1 MGQAITTEQLT
12 QEGIKEIKDVKESHA
27 MMNLILRYMMKQ
39 INVNDLVR
47 LSEPGTCKEYVISLA
62 EHMSSQFSRLQ
73 IMPYHEKKSD
83 VLLFKKYSD
92 LDPSK
97 KTDAQTEEQKKS
109 LCLLLSYYYTRIF
122 QIYGALAITLLNDIS
137 SSQTASKSFMAERPV
152 NQTPGYEP
160 TTVAHIQPWGAR
172 GGAQKEEIQASLFS
186 FISSYLIEREP
197 YSSTKGWKTIYD
209 MMKPNGGRVFFDKVA
224 TSMTGGV
231 TSDKGRFMIYPPAT
245 NDRYLILDVSAT
257 PIKETSEDVS
267 LLYLSLKS
275 SDGTVL
281 SLPDSFK
288 SRVSIRRPT
297 GVSYMVHVEEKT
309 NSVTTMDLSHY
320 FQGVFQEL
328 ITTFP
333 TKGKT
338 ISEETPVSEEKVP
351 DPLKLAITVRALQER
366 RTAGHCIARALQLLR
381 TVPSAIP
388 GGPLSYE
395 SDICMEKFTFTA
407 RKHTGEV
414 VTPKEIPATRGI
426 PEYGKSLST
435 SGASSRGF
443 HSFVQLFYDTIRIG
457 SPQIVMGDK
466 AFAEYQEFMRKM
478 ADLFRD
484 DVPSVTPETAMDAGL
499 AKVKNRRDDEMCK
512 GEGMTQGK
520 PIKVDPRANI
530 KAVSEIVR
538 ELYGIQVK
546 HAKQCGEIFESLF
559 HITYDEKK
567 NPLTISLSKNV
578 LRGGFVEIDR
588 INDRARKV
596 LIDYYSMC
604 EQKYVKGVNLIVE
617 PMRREREVKRAA
629 DATRAAEAKA
639 AEEKARTLPLTR
651 TMSNQTAIR
660 PVTATATAT
669 KPLLTFP
676 TRPAAAPAATRPA
689 ATAAAPAAPTAAPA
703 APTAAPTSAPAA
715 RPLLPAMTAPVAT
728 PLLQAPALKASNT
741 PASRTRAKVA
751 SAPRLTKTISKGGTR
766 KRHVMRQ

>member
-39 INVNDLVR
+39 INVNDLVK

-73 IMPYHEKKSD
+73 ITPYHEKKSD

-137 SSQTASKSFMAERPV
+137 SSQTASKSFMTERPV

-186 FISSYLIEREP
+186 FIGSYLIEREP
-197 YSSTKGWKTIYD
+197 YVSTKGWKTVYD

-224 TSMTGGV
+224 TSTTGGV

-245 NDRYLILDVSAT
+245 NDRYLILEVSAT
-257 PIKETSEDVS
+257 RIKNTNEDVS

-275 SDGTVL
+275 SDGTIL

-288 SRVSIRRPT
+288 SRISLLRT
-297 GVSYMVHVEEKT
+297 AEGLFTVHVEEKK

-333 TKGKT
+333 TKGKST
-338 ISEETPVSEEKVP
+338 SEETPVSEERVP

-407 RKHTGEV
+407 RKHTGEM
-414 VTPKEIPATRGI
+414 VTPKEVPATRGI

-478 ADLFRD
+478 ADLFLD

-499 AKVKNRRDDEMCK
+499 ARVKNRRDDMMCT
-512 GEGMTQGK
+512 GEGMSKGK
-520 PIKVDPRANI
+520 PLKIDSRVNI
-530 KAVSEIVR
+530 KAVSDVVR
-538 ELYGIQVK
+538 ELYSIQVK

-617 PMRREREVKRAA
+617 PMRREREVKRSANE
-629 DATRAAEAKA
+629 TRAAEAKA
-639 AEEKARTLPLTR
+639 AEAKARALPLTR

-669 KPLLTFP
+669 ATATRPLLTFP
-676 TRPAAAPAATRPA
+676 TRPSAAAPLA
-689 ATAAAPAAPTAAPA
+689 
-703 APTAAPTSAPAA
+703 AA
-715 RPLLPAMTAPVAT
+715 RPLLPAMTTPVAT
-728 PLLQAPALKASNT
+728 PLLQSPPLKVSNT
-741 PASRTRAKVA
+741 PASRTRAKTA
-751 SAPRLTKTISKGGTR
+751 FAPRLTRQSSAPSSKGGTR

>member
-1 MGQAITTEQLT
+1 
-12 QEGIKEIKDVKESHA
+12 
-27 MMNLILRYMMKQ
+27 
-39 INVNDLVR
+39 
-47 LSEPGTCKEYVISLA
+47 
-62 EHMSSQFSRLQ
+62 
-73 IMPYHEKKSD
+73 
-83 VLLFKKYSD
+83 
-92 LDPSK
+92 
-97 KTDAQTEEQKKS
+97 
-109 LCLLLSYYYTRIF
+109 
-122 QIYGALAITLLNDIS
+122 
-137 SSQTASKSFMAERPV
+137 
-152 NQTPGYEP
+152 
-160 TTVAHIQPWGAR
+160 
-172 GGAQKEEIQASLFS
+172 
-186 FISSYLIEREP
+186 
-197 YSSTKGWKTIYD
+197 
-209 MMKPNGGRVFFDKVA
+209 
-224 TSMTGGV
+224 
-231 TSDKGRFMIYPPAT
+231 
-245 NDRYLILDVSAT
+245 
-257 PIKETSEDVS
+257 
-267 LLYLSLKS
+267 
-275 SDGTVL
+275 
-281 SLPDSFK
+281 
-288 SRVSIRRPT
+288 
-297 GVSYMVHVEEKT
+297 
-309 NSVTTMDLSHY
+309 
-320 FQGVFQEL
+320 
-328 ITTFP
+328 
-333 TKGKT
+333 
-338 ISEETPVSEEKVP
+338 
-351 DPLKLAITVRALQER
+351 
-366 RTAGHCIARALQLLR
+366 
-381 TVPSAIP
+381 
-388 GGPLSYE
+388 
-395 SDICMEKFTFTA
+395 
-407 RKHTGEV
+407 
-414 VTPKEIPATRGI
+414 
-426 PEYGKSLST
+426 
-435 SGASSRGF
+435 
-443 HSFVQLFYDTIRIG
+443 
-457 SPQIVMGDK
+457 
-466 AFAEYQEFMRKM
+466 
-478 ADLFRD
+478 
-484 DVPSVTPETAMDAGL
+484 MDAGL

-520 PIKVDPRANI
+520 PIKVDPRVNI

>member
-1 MGQAITTEQLT
+1 MGQAITTEHLT

-39 INVNDLVR
+39 INVNDLVK

-73 IMPYHEKKSD
+73 ITPYHEKKSD

-97 KTDAQTEEQKKS
+97 KSDAQTDEQKKS

-137 SSQTASKSFMAERPV
+137 SSQTASKSFMTERPA

-186 FISSYLIEREP
+186 FIGSYLIEREP
-197 YSSTKGWKTIYD
+197 YVSTKGWKTIYD

-224 TSMTGGV
+224 TSTTGGV

-245 NDRYLILDVSAT
+245 NDRYLILEVSAT
-257 PIKETSEDVS
+257 RIKNTNDDVS

-288 SRVSIRRPT
+288 SRISLQRT
-297 GVSYMVHVEEKT
+297 ADGLFTVHVEEKK

-320 FQGVFQEL
+320 FQGAFQEL
-328 ITTFP
+328 IATFP
-333 TKGKT
+333 TKGKST
-338 ISEETPVSEEKVP
+338 SEETPVNEEKVP

-414 VTPKEIPATRGI
+414 VTPKEVPATRGV

-457 SPQIVMGDK
+457 SPHIIMGDR

-478 ADLFRD
+478 ADLFLD

-499 AKVKNRRDDEMCK
+499 AKVKNRRDDMMCT
-512 GEGMTQGK
+512 GEGMSKGK
-520 PIKVDPRANI
+520 PMKIDSRVNI
-530 KAVSEIVR
+530 KAVSDVVR

-617 PMRREREVKRAA
+617 PMRREREVKHSANE
-629 DATRAAEAKA
+629 TRAAEAKA
-639 AEEKARTLPLTR
+639 AEAKARALPLTR

-660 PVTATATAT
+660 PAMAAATATATATAT

-676 TRPAAAPAATRPA
+676 APAP
-689 ATAAAPAAPTAAPA
+689 APTP
-703 APTAAPTSAPAA
+703 APAA
-715 RPLLPAMTAPVAT
+715 RPLALAPAMTAPVAKPQKVPT
-728 PLLQAPALKASNT
+728 SKVSKAPVT
-741 PASRTRAKVA
+741 VT
-751 SAPRLTKTISKGGTR
+751 SAPRLMRTMSSKGGTR

>member
-1 MGQAITTEQLT
+1 
-12 QEGIKEIKDVKESHA
+12 
-27 MMNLILRYMMKQ
+27 
-39 INVNDLVR
+39 
-47 LSEPGTCKEYVISLA
+47 
-62 EHMSSQFSRLQ
+62 
-73 IMPYHEKKSD
+73 
-83 VLLFKKYSD
+83 
-92 LDPSK
+92 
-97 KTDAQTEEQKKS
+97 
-109 LCLLLSYYYTRIF
+109 
-122 QIYGALAITLLNDIS
+122 
-137 SSQTASKSFMAERPV
+137 
-152 NQTPGYEP
+152 
-160 TTVAHIQPWGAR
+160 
-172 GGAQKEEIQASLFS
+172 
-186 FISSYLIEREP
+186 
-197 YSSTKGWKTIYD
+197 
-209 MMKPNGGRVFFDKVA
+209 
-224 TSMTGGV
+224 
-231 TSDKGRFMIYPPAT
+231 
-245 NDRYLILDVSAT
+245 
-257 PIKETSEDVS
+257 
-267 LLYLSLKS
+267 
-275 SDGTVL
+275 
-281 SLPDSFK
+281 
-288 SRVSIRRPT
+288 
-297 GVSYMVHVEEKT
+297 MVHVEEKK

-338 ISEETPVSEEKVP
+338 TSEETPVSEEKVP

-499 AKVKNRRDDEMCK
+499 ARVKNRRDDEMCK

-520 PIKVDPRANI
+520 PMKVDPRVNI

-617 PMRREREVKRAA
+617 PMRREREVKRSA

-639 AEEKARTLPLTR
+639 AEAKLAEARTLPLTR
-651 TMSNQTAIR
+651 TMSNQTTIR
-660 PVTATATAT
+660 PATAMATAT
-669 KPLLTFP
+669 KPFLTFP
-676 TRPAAAPAATRPA
+676 VPAPVPAPAP
-689 ATAAAPAAPTAAPA
+689 
-703 APTAAPTSAPAA
+703 APAA
-715 RPLLPAMTAPVAT
+715 RPLLPAMTAPVAK
-728 PLLQAPALKASNT
+728 PLLKPPPKI
-741 PASRTRAKVA
+741 PVAKPPTTAAV
-751 SAPRLTKTISKGGTR
+751 APRLTRSMSSKTPLKGGTR
-766 KRHVMRQ
+766 RRHVMRQ

>member
-39 INVNDLVR
+39 INVNDLVK

-62 EHMSSQFSRLQ
+62 QHMSSQFSRLQ
-73 IMPYHEKKSD
+73 ITPYHEKKSD

-97 KTDAQTEEQKKS
+97 KSDAQTEEQKKS

-137 SSQTASKSFMAERPV
+137 SSQTASKSFMAAERPV

-186 FISSYLIEREP
+186 FIGSYLIEKEP

-209 MMKPNGGRVFFDKVA
+209 MTNPNGGRVFFDKVA
-224 TSMTGGV
+224 TSTTGSV

-245 NDRYLILDVSAT
+245 NDRYLILEVLAT
-257 PIKETSEDVS
+257 RIKNTNDDVS
-267 LLYLSLKS
+267 LLYPSLKS
-275 SDGTVL
+275 SDGKVM
-281 SLPDSFK
+281 SLPDSFT
-288 SRVSIRRPT
+288 SRISIRRT
-297 GVSYMVHVEEKT
+297 AEGSYMVYVEEKK
-309 NSVTTMDLSHY
+309 NSITTMDIANY

-328 ITTFP
+328 IITLP
-333 TKGKT
+333 TKGRPT
-338 ISEETPVSEEKVP
+338 SEETPMNEEKVP

-414 VTPKEIPATRGI
+414 VTPKEVPATRGV

-443 HSFVQLFYDTIRIG
+443 HSFIQLFYDTIRVG
-457 SPQIVMGDK
+457 SPQLIMGDK
-466 AFAEYQEFMRKM
+466 AFEEYKEFMGKM
-478 ADLFRD
+478 ADLFMD

-499 AKVKNRRDDEMCK
+499 AKVKNRRDDMMCT
-512 GEGMTQGK
+512 GEGMSKGK
-520 PIKVDPRANI
+520 PMKIDSRVNI
-530 KAVSEIVR
+530 KAVSDVVS
-538 ELYGIQVK
+538 ELYSIQVK

-578 LRGGFVEIDR
+578 LQGGFVEIDR

-617 PMRREREVKRAA
+617 PMRREREVKRSANA
-629 DATRAAEAKA
+629 IRAAQA
-639 AEEKARTLPLTR
+639 APALPLQR
-651 TMSNQTAIR
+651 TMSNQTPARPAI
-660 PVTATATAT
+660 PG
-669 KPLLTFP
+669 PLLTFP
-676 TRPAAAPAATRPA
+676 TRSAPAATPA
-689 ATAAAPAAPTAAPA
+689 AIPTVTPASP
-703 APTAAPTSAPAA
+703 A
-715 RPLLPAMTAPVAT
+715 RPLALAPAMTAPTAAR
-728 PLLQAPALKASNT
+728 PLTLAPVMTAPASKAPLQAPTSKA
-741 PASRTRAKVA
+741 PTRLTRQF
-751 SAPRLTKTISKGGTR
+751 SAPSQGGTR

>member
-97 KTDAQTEEQKKS
+97 KTDAQTEEQRKS

-137 SSQTASKSFMAERPV
+137 SSQTSSKSFMAERPV

-186 FISSYLIEREP
+186 FIGSYLIEREP

-257 PIKETSEDVS
+257 RIKNTNDDVS

-288 SRVSIRRPT
+288 SRISIRRTPEGT
-297 GVSYMVHVEEKT
+297 YMAHVEEKT
-309 NSVTTMDLSHY
+309 NSVTTMSLSHY

-381 TVPSAIP
+381 TVPSPIP

-414 VTPKEIPATRGI
+414 VTPKEVPATRGI

-520 PIKVDPRANI
+520 PIKVDPRVNI

-660 PVTATATAT
+660 PVTATATVTAT

-676 TRPAAAPAATRPA
+676 TRPAAPTPAPALALAPSPS
-689 ATAAAPAAPTAAPA
+689 APAL
-703 APTAAPTSAPAA
+703 AA

-728 PLLQAPALKASNT
+728 PLLQAPASKGSNT
-741 PASRTRAKVA
+741 PASRTRSKVA
-751 SAPRLTKTISKGGTR
+751 SAPRLTRTISSKGGTR